1 MSHFDFVDQL
11 SPELSC
17 KGYDSPMR
25 RGILF
30 VLSGASGVG
39 KGSMLQHVLN
49 QEGAKLYFSISWT
62 TRSARKDELDGLD
75 YFFKTRKEFE
85 TELHDPNGGGFLE
98 HAEFVGNMYGTPR
111 RAVVEKL
118 EAGIDVMLDVERI
131 GALNIRHL
139 MPEAVL
145 VQVVPPNLSELR
157 QRLLLRGTDAL
168 EVIGRR
174 LKRAVEDISF
184 AREFDYVI
192 VNNTLLEASNKLSSI
207 IHAERMRSSRTPQS
221 WLDLAVSKDADLEVK
236 LDRLE
241 AQIRRNGH

>member
-1 MSHFDFVDQL
+1 MSHF
-11 SPELSC
+11 ELDSTKYSHELNL
-17 KGYDSPMR
+17 KGYDSLMR

-39 KGSMLQHVLN
+39 KGSMLQSVLI
-49 QEGAKLYFSISWT
+49 QEGAKMHFSISWT
-62 TRSARKDELDGLD
+62 TRTARAGEQHGLD
-75 YFFKTRKEFE
+75 YFFKTREEFE

-98 HAEFVGNMYGTPR
+98 HAEFVGNLYGTPR
-111 RAVVEKL
+111 RAVTEKL
-118 EAGIDVMLDVERI
+118 ELGID
-131 GALNIRHL
+131 GALCIRQL

-157 QRLLLRGTDAL
+157 QRLLLRGTDDL
-168 EVIGRR
+168 DVIERR

-192 VNNTLLEASNKLSSI
+192 VNNILMEAKDKLTSI

-221 WLDLAVSKDADLEVK
+221 WLDQAVSKDPELELR

-241 AQIRRNGH
+241 AEIRRNGH